1 MALPALL
8 YGRETW
14 ANGEQDKSR
23 KTTAGMKFIWR
34 RAKYTWQD
42 YRTNEDMLP
51 ELKINPVV
59 EQIQND
65 RNKLTQH
72 VRRMDRQTATLGYEI

>member
-1 MALPALL
+1 
-8 YGRETW
+8 
-14 ANGEQDKSR
+14 
-23 KTTAGMKFIWR
+23 
-34 RAKYTWQD
+34 
-42 YRTNEDMLP
+42 MLP

-72 VRRMDRQTATLGYEI
+72 VRRMDRQTATLGYEIWPIWETKPRTGPENTRTCRHLMRPEQFTRPKTLQAI